1 MRIAFIVL
9 AAILAASC
17 GDAIV
22 APTPVVQVPHQDPTF
37 PAPESPVL
45 VCITA
50 PCPPLPPVSQ

>member
-17 GDAIV
+17 GDPGIV
-22 APTPVVQVPHQDPTF
+22 APSPVVQVHQDPTF
-37 PAPESPVL
+37 APPGSPVL